1 LPLFAGTRE
10 VWPIRGSFRIA
21 RGAKS
26 EAVVVV
32 AEVRDGGH
40 VGRGEAVPYARYGE
54 SVDGVIAAIAGLDSK
69 VETRQDLAEALPA
82 GAARAAVDAA
92 LWELEASRSGK
103 RVWELA
109 GVKPPRPVDTLRT
122 ISIDAPASMAQAA
135 QRVGASHLKLKLAGD
150 GDDLARVE
158 AVRLAMPRATLVADP
173 NESWS
178 AEDLARD
185 GARLVELGVSVVEQP
200 VPADSDE
207 GLAEVKVPGLSVCAD
222 EAIHTREDLP
232 RIAGRYDAINVKLDK
247 TGGLTEAL
255 ALTHEARALGL
266 SVMVGC
272 MVCTSLAIA
281 PAFLLSNEA
290 DLFDL
295 DGPLLLDRDREGGA
309 TLRSG
314 LLHPPTLWG

>member
-1 LPLFAGTRE
+1 LAQLSATRE

-21 RGAKS
+21 RGAKN

-32 AEVRDGGH
+32 VEAREGDL

-54 SVDGVIAAIAGLDSK
+54 TVEDVIATIESVPAGI
-69 VETRQDLAEALPA
+69 ETRKDLQEALPA
-82 GAARAAVDAA
+82 GAARAAIDAA
-92 LWELEASRSGK
+92 LWELEARGK
-103 RVWELA
+103 GERVWKLA
-109 GVKPPRPVDTLRT
+109 GLKPPGPVATLRT
-122 ISIDAPASMAQAA
+122 ISIDAPAAMAEAA
-135 QRVGASHLKLKLAGD
+135 QRVGASQLKLKLAGD

-158 AVRLAMPRATLVADP
+158 AVRRAMPCATLVADP

-178 AEDLARD
+178 VDDLARD
-185 GARLVELGVSVVEQP
+185 GARLVELGVTTIEQP
-200 VPADSDE
+200 VPADADE
-207 GLAEVKVPGLSVCAD
+207 GLADVKVPGLVVCAD
-222 EAIHTREDLP
+222 EAIHTRDELS
-232 RIAGRYDAINVKLDK
+232 RVVGRYDAINVKLGK

-255 ALTHEARALGL
+255 ALTRRARALGL

-281 PAFLLSNEA
+281 PAFLLSHDA

-295 DGPLLLDRDREGGA
+295 DGPLLLERDREGGA
-309 TLRSG
+309 ALQNG